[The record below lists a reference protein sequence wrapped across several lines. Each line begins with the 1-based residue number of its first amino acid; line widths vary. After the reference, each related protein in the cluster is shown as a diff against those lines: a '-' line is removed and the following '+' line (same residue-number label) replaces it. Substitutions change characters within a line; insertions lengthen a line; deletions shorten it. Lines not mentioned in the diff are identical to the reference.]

1 MLLAKQ
7 VSLTNVVALHGV
19 SLAGERRRGADPKRL
34 PVWVWWRLLRTGRIG
49 HRHHGEPDT
58 SHDLFEHCSLPFLP
72 GQALGMRDD
81 SMSARARRKFQ
92 TDPLPGRGQSM
103 CARCGAQHRQACDT
117 GSGGWTRIEDS
128 WVVDQRVG

>member
-1 MLLAKQ
+1 MLLAEQ

-58 SHDLFEHCSLPFLP
+58 SHDSFEHCSLPFLS

-81 SMSARARRKFQ
+81 
-92 TDPLPGRGQSM
+92 RGGSV
-103 CARCGAQHRQACDT
+103 CVNSGLRCDKWSPAGFRLL
-117 GSGGWTRIEDS
+117 RIAAAD
-128 WVVDQRVG
+128 